1 MSRNAPANTTRIVAR
16 YLDKRARVAAS
27 TTGSGSVRVG
37 DSDGSYMSVQNLQSL
52 HDHAAALLERVG
64 PQTALPDWVEAKI
77 DRAASNLLDVM
88 EYMEHGEGAQVRHPN
103 QRGY

>member
-1 MSRNAPANTTRIVAR
+1 MPVPMTTRLVAR
-16 YLDKRARVAAS
+16 YLDKRARAASS
-27 TTGSGSVRVG
+27 TTGGGSVRVG

-52 HDHAAALLERVG
+52 HDHSAALLERVG

-88 EYMEHGEGAQVRHPN
+88 EYMEHGEGALPPN